1 MKIKK
6 LKIPDTNRRIAM
18 VSIAHADDLLLFCGG
33 AVAALIKDDWEV
45 TVVRATN
52 DRWDSFNISESAT
65 IEANTKELNL
75 AMKKLG
81 ITKIVDLNLDT
92 DRLGDYSE
100 VNLRSNY
107 IDLIREI
114 KPYLVITFDPDSYL
128 YEDNEDHKKVA
139 IAMAEAMWTAGFD
152 KHPGLKQ
159 GEIKPF
165 LPVTRW
171 YFGRNVAE
179 PTHVLDITANIE
191 VLISSTALHKT
202 MLINMARQWWL
213 KGETAGISLDDFF
226 KKVTKDV
233 SFFAE
238 MIVKQSR
245 RNKKLPKKYVE
256 IYRVIDDTSVL
267 KKLRGFE
274 ES

>member
-1 MKIKK
+1 MKLKK

-33 AVAALIKDDWEV
+33 AVSVLIKEGWKV

-52 DRWDSFNISESAT
+52 DRWDSYDISESAT
-65 IEANTKELNL
+65 IEANTKEFNL
-75 AMKKLG
+75 AMKELG
-81 ITKIVDLNLDT
+81 ITKVVDLNLDT

-107 IDLIREI
+107 IDLIRDI
-114 KPYLVITFDPDSYL
+114 KPFLVITFDPDSYL

-165 LPVTRW
+165 LPVSRW
-171 YFGRNVAE
+171 YFGREVAE
-179 PTHVLDITANIE
+179 PTHVLDVTANIE
-191 VLISSTALHKT
+191 VLISATALHKT
-202 MLINMARQWWL
+202 MLVNMARQWWL
-213 KGETAGISLDDFF
+213 KGETAGISLNEFF
-226 KKVTKDV
+226 KKVTKDA
-233 SFFAE
+233 SLFAE
-238 MIVKQSR
+238 MLVKQSR
-245 RNKKLPKKYVE
+245 RNKKLPKRYVE

-267 KKLRGFE
+267 KKLRRFE

>member
-1 MKIKK
+1 MKLKK

-33 AVAALIKDDWEV
+33 AVAALIKEDWEV

-52 DRWDSFNISESAT
+52 DRWDSFDIGESAT

-139 IAMAEAMWTAGFD
+139 VAMAEAMWTAGFD

-165 LPVTRW
+165 LPVSRW
-171 YFGRNVAE
+171 YFGREVAE
-179 PTHVLDITANIE
+179 PTHVLDVTANIE
-191 VLISSTALHKT
+191 VLISATALHKT
-202 MLINMARQWWL
+202 MVVNMARQWWL

-233 SFFAE
+233 SFFTE

-267 KKLRGFE
+267 KKLRRFE

>member
-1 MKIKK
+1 MKLKK
-6 LKIPDTNRRIAM
+6 LKIPDTSKRIAM

-33 AVAALIKDDWEV
+33 AVASLIKEGWEV

-52 DRWDSFNISESAT
+52 DRWDSFDIGESAT
-65 IEANTKELNL
+65 IEANSKEFKL
-75 AMKKLG
+75 AMKELG
-81 ITKIVDLNLDT
+81 IAKIVDLNLDT

-165 LPVTRW
+165 LPVSRW
-171 YFGRNVAE
+171 YFGRDVAE
-179 PTHVLDITANIE
+179 PTHVLDITAKIDA
-191 VLISSTALHKT
+191 LISATSLHKT
-202 MLINMARQWWL
+202 MLVNMARQWWL
-213 KGETAGISLDDFF
+213 KGETAGISLNEFF
-226 KKVTKDV
+226 KIVTKDA

-256 IYRVIDDTSVL
+256 IYRVIDDTSIL
-267 KKLRGFE
+267 NKLRKFE
-274 ES
+274 EN

>member
-1 MKIKK
+1 MKLKK
-6 LKIPDTNRRIAM
+6 LKIPDTSKRIAM

-33 AVAALIKDDWEV
+33 AVASLIKEGWEV

-52 DRWDSFNISESAT
+52 DRWDSFDIGESAT
-65 IEANTKELNL
+65 IVANTKEFKL
-75 AMKKLG
+75 AMKELG

-114 KPYLVITFDPDSYL
+114 KPYLVITFDADSYL

-165 LPVTRW
+165 LPVSRW
-171 YFGRNVAE
+171 YFGRVVAE
-179 PTHVLDITANIE
+179 PTHVLDITAKID
-191 VLISSTALHKT
+191 VLISATSLHKT
-202 MLINMARQWWL
+202 MLVNMARQWWL
-213 KGETAGISLDDFF
+213 KGETAGISLNEFF
-226 KKVTKDV
+226 KKVTKDA

-256 IYRVIDDTSVL
+256 IYRVIDDTSIL
-267 KKLRGFE
+267 NKLRKFE
-274 ES
+274 EN

>member
-1 MKIKK
+1 MKLKK
-6 LKIPDTNRRIAM
+6 LKIPYTNRRIAM

-33 AVAALIKDDWEV
+33 AVAALIKEDWEV

-52 DRWDSFNISESAT
+52 DRWDSFDISESAT
-65 IEANTKELNL
+65 IEANTKEFNL

-165 LPVTRW
+165 LPVSRW

-213 KGETAGISLDDFF
+213 KGETAGISLNEFF

>member
-1 MKIKK
+1 MKLKK

-33 AVAALIKDDWEV
+33 AVASLIKEDWEV

-81 ITKIVDLNLDT
+81 ITKIIDLNLDT

>member
-1 MKIKK
+1 MKLKK

-33 AVAALIKDDWEV
+33 AVASLIKEDWEV

>member
-1 MKIKK
+1 MKLKK

-33 AVAALIKDDWEV
+33 AVASLIKEDWEV

-267 KKLRGFE
+267 KKLRRFE

>member
-1 MKIKK
+1 MKLKK
-6 LKIPDTNRRIAM
+6 LKIPDTNNRIAM

-33 AVAALIKDDWEV
+33 AVSVLIKEGWKV

-52 DRWDSFNISESAT
+52 DRWDSYDISESAT
-65 IEANTKELNL
+65 IEANTKEFNL
-75 AMKKLG
+75 AMKELG
-81 ITKIVDLNLDT
+81 ITKVVDLNLDT
-92 DRLGDYSE
+92 DQLGDYSE

-114 KPYLVITFDPDSYL
+114 KPFLVITFDPDSYL

-139 IAMAEAMWTAGFD
+139 VAMAEAMWTAGFD

-165 LPVTRW
+165 LPVSRW
-171 YFGRNVAE
+171 YFGREVAE

-191 VLISSTALHKT
+191 VLISATALHQT

-213 KGETAGISLDDFF
+213 KGETAGISLNEFF
-226 KKVTKDV
+226 KKVTKDA
-233 SFFAE
+233 SLFAE
-238 MIVKQSR
+238 MLVKQSR
-245 RNKKLPKKYVE
+245 RNKKLPKRYVE
-256 IYRVIDDTSVL
+256 IYRIVDDTSVL
-267 KKLRGFE
+267 KKLRRFE

>member
-1 MKIKK
+1 MKLKK

-33 AVAALIKDDWEV
+33 AVAALIKEDWEV

-52 DRWDSFNISESAT
+52 DRWDSFDIGESAT

-92 DRLGDYSE
+92 DQLGDYSE

-114 KPYLVITFDPDSYL
+114 KPFLVITFDPDSYL

-139 IAMAEAMWTAGFD
+139 IAMAEAMWSAGFD

-159 GEIKPF
+159 GEIEPF
-165 LPVTRW
+165 LPVSRW
-171 YFGRNVAE
+171 YFGREVAE
-179 PTHVLDITANIE
+179 PTHVLDVTANIE
-191 VLISSTALHKT
+191 VLISATALHKT
-202 MLINMARQWWL
+202 MLVNMARQWWL
-213 KGETAGISLDDFF
+213 KGETAGISLNEFF
-226 KKVTKDV
+226 KKVTKDA
-233 SFFAE
+233 SLFAE
-238 MIVKQSR
+238 MLVKQSR

-267 KKLRGFE
+267 KKLRRFE

>member
-1 MKIKK
+1 MKLKK

-33 AVAALIKDDWEV
+33 AVSVLIKEGWKV

-52 DRWDSFNISESAT
+52 DRWDSYGISESAT
-65 IEANTKELNL
+65 IEANTKEFNL
-75 AMKKLG
+75 AMKELG
-81 ITKIVDLNLDT
+81 ITKVVDLNLDT

-114 KPYLVITFDPDSYL
+114 KPFLVITFDPDSYL

-165 LPVTRW
+165 LPVSRW
-171 YFGRNVAE
+171 YFGREVAE
-179 PTHVLDITANIE
+179 PTHVLDVTANIE
-191 VLISSTALHKT
+191 VLISATALHKT
-202 MLINMARQWWL
+202 MLVNMARQWWL
-213 KGETAGISLDDFF
+213 KGETAGISLNEFF
-226 KKVTKDV
+226 KKVTKDA
-233 SFFAE
+233 SLFAE
-238 MIVKQSR
+238 MLVKQSR
-245 RNKKLPKKYVE
+245 RNKKLPKRYVE

-267 KKLRGFE
+267 KKLRRFE

>member
-1 MKIKK
+1 MKLKK

-33 AVAALIKDDWEV
+33 AVSALIKAGWKV

-52 DRWDSFNISESAT
+52 DRWDSFNIGESAT
-65 IEANTKELNL
+65 IEANTKEFNL
-75 AMKKLG
+75 AMKELG
-81 ITKIVDLNLDT
+81 ITKIVDLNLNT
-92 DRLGDYSE
+92 DQLGDYSE

-107 IDLIREI
+107 IDLIRQI

-165 LPVTRW
+165 LPVSRW
-171 YFGRNVAE
+171 YFGREVAE
-179 PTHVLDITANIE
+179 PTHVLDVTANIE
-191 VLISSTALHKT
+191 VLISATALHKT
-202 MLINMARQWWL
+202 MLVNMARQWWL
-213 KGETAGISLDDFF
+213 KGETAGISLNEFF

-233 SFFAE
+233 YFFAE

-245 RNKKLPKKYVE
+245 HSKKLPKKYVE

-267 KKLRGFE
+267 KKLRRFE

>member
-1 MKIKK
+1 MKLKK

-33 AVAALIKDDWEV
+33 AVSVLIKEGWKV

-52 DRWDSFNISESAT
+52 DRWDSYGISESAT
-65 IEANTKELNL
+65 IEANTKEFNL
-75 AMKKLG
+75 AMKELG
-81 ITKIVDLNLDT
+81 ITKVVDLNLDT

-114 KPYLVITFDPDSYL
+114 KPFLVITFDPDSYL

-165 LPVTRW
+165 LPVSRW
-171 YFGRNVAE
+171 YFGREVAE
-179 PTHVLDITANIE
+179 PTHVLDVTASIE
-191 VLISSTALHKT
+191 VLISATAFHKT
-202 MLINMARQWWL
+202 MLVNMARQWWL
-213 KGETAGISLDDFF
+213 KGETAGISLNEFF
-226 KKVTKDV
+226 KKVTQDA
-233 SFFAE
+233 SIFAE

-267 KKLRGFE
+267 KKLRRFE

>member
-1 MKIKK
+1 MKLKK
-6 LKIPDTNRRIAM
+6 LKIPDTSKRIAM

-33 AVAALIKDDWEV
+33 AVASLIKEGWEV

-52 DRWDSFNISESAT
+52 DRWDSFDIGESAT
-65 IEANTKELNL
+65 IEANTKEFKL
-75 AMKKLG
+75 AMKELG

-152 KHPGLKQ
+152 KHPGLKL

-165 LPVTRW
+165 LPVSRW
-171 YFGRNVAE
+171 YFGRDVAE
-179 PTHVLDITANIE
+179 PTHVLDITAKIDA
-191 VLISSTALHKT
+191 LISATSLHKT
-202 MLINMARQWWL
+202 MLVNMARQWWL
-213 KGETAGISLDDFF
+213 KGETADISLNEFF
-226 KKVTKDV
+226 KKVTEDA

-256 IYRVIDDTSVL
+256 IYRVIDDTSIL
-267 KKLRGFE
+267 NKLRKFE
-274 ES
+274 EN

>member
-1 MKIKK
+1 MKLKK

-33 AVAALIKDDWEV
+33 AVSVLIKEGWKV

-52 DRWDSFNISESAT
+52 DRWDSYDISESAT
-65 IEANTKELNL
+65 IEANTKEFNL
-75 AMKKLG
+75 AMKELG
-81 ITKIVDLNLDT
+81 ITQVVDLNLDT

-114 KPYLVITFDPDSYL
+114 KPFLVITFDPDSYL

-165 LPVTRW
+165 LPVSRW
-171 YFGRNVAE
+171 YFGREVAE
-179 PTHVLDITANIE
+179 PTHVLDVTANIE
-191 VLISSTALHKT
+191 VLISATALHKT
-202 MLINMARQWWL
+202 MLVNMARQWWL
-213 KGETAGISLDDFF
+213 KGETAGISLNEFF
-226 KKVTKDV
+226 KKVTKDA
-233 SFFAE
+233 SLFAG
-238 MIVKQSR
+238 MLVKQSR
-245 RNKKLPKKYVE
+245 RNKKLPKRFVE

-267 KKLRGFE
+267 KKLRRFE

>member
-1 MKIKK
+1 MKLKK
-6 LKIPDTNRRIAM
+6 LRIPDTNRRIAM

-33 AVAALIKDDWEV
+33 AVASLIKEDWEV

>member
-1 MKIKK
+1 MKLKK
-6 LKIPDTNRRIAM
+6 LKIPDTSKRIAM

-33 AVAALIKDDWEV
+33 AVASLIKEGWEV

-52 DRWDSFNISESAT
+52 DRWDSFDIGESAT
-65 IEANTKELNL
+65 IAANTKEFKL
-75 AMKKLG
+75 AMKELG

-165 LPVTRW
+165 LPVSRW
-171 YFGRNVAE
+171 YFGRDVAE
-179 PTHVLDITANIE
+179 PTHVLDITAKID
-191 VLISSTALHKT
+191 VLISATSLHKT
-202 MLINMARQWWL
+202 MLVNMARQWWL
-213 KGETAGISLDDFF
+213 KGETAGISLNEFF
-226 KKVTKDV
+226 KKVTKDA

-256 IYRVIDDTSVL
+256 IYRVIDDTSIL
-267 KKLRGFE
+267 NKLRKFE
-274 ES
+274 EN

>member
-1 MKIKK
+1 MKLKK

-33 AVAALIKDDWEV
+33 AVSVLIKEGWKV

-52 DRWDSFNISESAT
+52 DRWDSYDISESAT
-65 IEANTKELNL
+65 IEANTKEFNL
-75 AMKKLG
+75 AMKELG
-81 ITKIVDLNLDT
+81 ITKVVDLNLDT

-114 KPYLVITFDPDSYL
+114 KPFLVITFDPDSYL

-165 LPVTRW
+165 LPVSRW
-171 YFGRNVAE
+171 YFGREVAE

-191 VLISSTALHKT
+191 VLISATALHKT
-202 MLINMARQWWL
+202 MLVNMARQWWL
-213 KGETAGISLDDFF
+213 KGETAGISLNEFF
-226 KKVTKDV
+226 KKVTKDA
-233 SFFAE
+233 SLFAE
-238 MIVKQSR
+238 MLVKQSR
-245 RNKKLPKKYVE
+245 RNKKLPKSYVE

-267 KKLRGFE
+267 KKLRRFE

>member
-1 MKIKK
+1 MKLKK
-6 LKIPDTNRRIAM
+6 LRIPDTNRRIAM

-33 AVAALIKDDWEV
+33 AVASLIKEDWEV

-179 PTHVLDITANIE
+179 PTHVLDITANID
-191 VLISSTALHKT
+191 VLISTTALHKT

-267 KKLRGFE
+267 KKLRRFE

>member
-52 DRWDSFNISESAT
+52 DRWDSFDISESAT

-114 KPYLVITFDPDSYL
+114 KPYLVITFDPDSFL

-165 LPVTRW
+165 LPVSRW

-179 PTHVLDITANIE
+179 PTHVLDVTANIE

-267 KKLRGFE
+267 KKLRRFE

>member
-1 MKIKK
+1 MKLKK

-33 AVAALIKDDWEV
+33 AVAALIKKDWKV

-52 DRWDSFNISESAT
+52 DRWDSFDISESAT
-65 IEANTKELNL
+65 IEANIKDFNF
-75 AMKKLG
+75 AMKEIG

-165 LPVTRW
+165 LPVSRW

-191 VLISSTALHKT
+191 VLISATALHKT
-202 MLINMARQWWL
+202 MLVNMARQWWL
-213 KGETAGISLDDFF
+213 KGETAGISLNEFF
-226 KKVTKDV
+226 RKASKDV
-233 SFFAE
+233 SFFTE

-245 RNKKLPKKYVE
+245 RNKKRPKKYVE

-267 KKLRGFE
+267 KKLRRFE

>member
-52 DRWDSFNISESAT
+52 DRWDSFDISESAT

-81 ITKIVDLNLDT
+81 ITKVVDLNLDT

-165 LPVTRW
+165 LPVSRW

-179 PTHVLDITANIE
+179 PTHVLDVTANIE

-267 KKLRGFE
+267 KKLRRFE

>member
-1 MKIKK
+1 MKLKK

-33 AVAALIKDDWEV
+33 AVASLIKEDWEV

-81 ITKIVDLNLDT
+81 ITKIIDLNLDT

-267 KKLRGFE
+267 KKLQRFE